1 MPTATSAPTSPPP
14 PPPTEPALGTV
25 RLSPAAFYDAHV
37 TRIYAYFL
45 RRVPDAATAEDLT
58 AVTFERLAAA
68 WPAFVPRGDGDIAV
82 RVWAYRAATNVL
94 RNAWRD
100 GTRRAARDTRWA
112 AAQPASTDPRADVER
127 RVVLDQALAALAPDD
142 RDLLGLRFWDDLS
155 APEIAAVLD
164 LSQREV
170 YTRIDRCLR
179 QLKRQIDAESEVKP

>member
-1 MPTATSAPTSPPP
+1 MGCSLIRQHRSGVLVISPPRGVPTLRNTHMPTATSAPTSPPP

-100 GTRRAARDTRWA
+100 GTRRA
-112 AAQPASTDPRADVER
+112 
-127 RVVLDQALAALAPDD
+127 
-142 RDLLGLRFWDDLS
+142 
-155 APEIAAVLD
+155 
-164 LSQREV
+164 
-170 YTRIDRCLR
+170 
-179 QLKRQIDAESEVKP
+179 